1 MTSAA
6 ILLVISAPSGGG
18 KTTVCQNLLATNAN
32 FRRAITCTTR
42 SPRTGEK
49 DGVDYYFLA
58 PETFEQK
65 VHENLFLEHA
75 NVYQFR
81 YGTLKSEVLNH
92 LRAGRDVLIALDVQG
107 VATLQKR
114 AQADPELRAA
124 LVTVFITPPSVEI
137 LDERLR
143 KRGTDSEAVRQRR
156 LSVAKEEIAQW
167 PHFDYLVISSSIAED
182 QQRMQAIVDAEKLKT
197 SRVKNFSV

>member
-32 FRRAITCTTR
+32 LRRAITCTTR
-42 SPRTGEK
+42 APRAGEK
-49 DGVDYYFLA
+49 DGVDYYFLT

-65 VHENLFLEHA
+65 VQANLFLEHA
-75 NVYQFR
+75 NVYQFH

-114 AQADPELRAA
+114 AQEDPELRAA
-124 LVTVFITPPSVEI
+124 LVTVFITPPTIEV
-137 LDERLR
+137 LAERLR
-143 KRGTDSEAVRQRR
+143 KRGTDSEEVRQRR
-156 LSVAKEEIAQW
+156 LSAAKDEIAQW

-182 QQRMQAIVDAEKLKT
+182 QRRMQAIVDAEKLKS
-197 SRVKNFSV
+197 SRVKNFTV

>member
-1 MTSAA
+1 MNSAA

-32 FRRAITCTTR
+32 LRRAITCTTR
-42 SPRTGEK
+42 APRAGEK

-58 PETFEQK
+58 PDTFEQK
-65 VHENLFLEHA
+65 VQANQFLEHA

-92 LRAGRDVLIALDVQG
+92 LRAGRDVLIAMDVQG

-114 AQADPELRAA
+114 AQEDPELRTA
-124 LVTVFITPPSVEI
+124 LVTAFITPPSVEI
-137 LDERLR
+137 LEERLR
-143 KRGTDSEAVRQRR
+143 NRGTDSEEVRQRR
-156 LSVAKEEIAQW
+156 LSAAKAEIAQW
-167 PHFDYLVISSSIAED
+167 PHFDYLVVSSTIAED
-182 QQRMQAIVDAEKLKT
+182 QRRMQAIVDAEKLKT